1 MPSERGLSLRGW
13 ESLKDEERK
22 VLLDSLQRI
31 ESSLATELLMAF
43 GRASPAVFWQHV
55 DGLRRVLELS
65 KIVKES

>member
-1 MPSERGLSLRGW
+1 M
-13 ESLKDEERK
+13 KDEERK